1 MLGCVLILF
10 QVIKANVCLLNRD
23 NDLTNSE
30 LGKEP
35 VDPVISSN
43 LTCYITSY
51 QKICGQPVKHWYTL
65 RTKFRLLEV

>member
-1 MLGCVLILF
+1 M
-10 QVIKANVCLLNRD
+10 
-23 NDLTNSE
+23 NSE

-35 VDPVISSN
+35 VDPVISIN

-51 QKICGQPVKHWYTL
+51 QKICGQSVKHWYTL